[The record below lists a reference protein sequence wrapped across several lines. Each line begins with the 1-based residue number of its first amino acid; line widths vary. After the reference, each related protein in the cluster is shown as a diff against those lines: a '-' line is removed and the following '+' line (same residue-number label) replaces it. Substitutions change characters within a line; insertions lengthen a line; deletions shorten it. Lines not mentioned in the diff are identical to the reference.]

1 MSQPENTV
9 RAVVQQVDAGEALV
23 EVEQGGCGRC
33 HEKGGCGGQHLT
45 QMFCS
50 GPRHYRVDNAIGAI
64 PGDHVTVAVSAGSL
78 RRSANLAYGLPVL
91 ALIGC
96 ALIGGWLAG
105 DGGAMAGGAIGLVAA
120 FTWVVRMSGQGAGNS
135 ENRPYIISHTTHQHE
150 ECSQ

>member
-1 MSQPENTV
+1 MSQQANTI
-9 RAVVQQVDAGEALV
+9 RAVVRLVDAGEAVV

-50 GPRHYRVDNAIGAI
+50 GPRQYRVDNAIGAA
-64 PGDHVTVAVSAGSL
+64 PGDRVTVAVSAGSL

-91 ALIGC
+91 ALIGG
-96 ALIGGWLAG
+96 AVMGGGLAG
-105 DGGAMAGGAIGLVAA
+105 DGGAMIGGVVGLVLA
-120 FTWVVRMSGQGAGNS
+120 FAWVVKTSGQGAGNT
-135 ENRPYIISHTTHQHE
+135 ENRPHIVSHSTPKQE

>member
-1 MSQPENTV
+1 MSQQANTI
-9 RAVVQQVDAGEALV
+9 RAVVRFVDAGEAVV

-50 GPRHYRVDNAIGAI
+50 APRQYRVDNAIGAL

-91 ALIGC
+91 ALIGG
-96 ALIGGWLAG
+96 AVIGGWLAG
-105 DGGAMAGGAIGLVAA
+105 DGGAMIGGGLGLVSA
-120 FTWVVRMSGQGAGNS
+120 FAWLVKASDRGAGNT
-135 ENRPYIISHTTHQHE
+135 ENRPHIVSHSIPKQE